1 MKDYNNELLNDCAWF
16 AEKHRGKNKQSGAHW
31 STIIRFAPLFDEAV
45 RLQKENNKLK
55 VQLAAS
61 ESATVLH
68 ELSEM
73 LKNTQARVQEL
84 EQKQRWISVEEWQ
97 PKQCGFYVYEDFRSR
112 LDVDYFHTEKPD
124 LSEVNRLFSMPIPQ
138 PPESEEE

>member
-31 STIIRFAPLFDEAV
+31 STIIRFPKLFDEAV

-73 LKNTQARVQEL
+73 LKNTQVRVQEL
-84 EQKQRWISVEEWQ
+84 EAEHRWIHQDKTMIVKKDGDSWCAVM
-97 PKQCGFYVYEDFRSR
+97 PDFED
-112 LDVDYFHTEKPD
+112 L
-124 LSEVNRLFSMPIPQ
+124 Q
-138 PPESEEE
+138 ESESRWFNGTVNQYMDAVYGYLKESE

>member
-1 MKDYNNELLNDCAWF
+1 MKITDIDTFIEEFRDGRNVWSRASIELVVR
-16 AEKHRGKNKQSGAHW
+16 E
-31 STIIRFAPLFDEAV
+31 IV
-45 RLQKENNKLK
+45 RLRKENEKLK

-138 PPESEEE
+138 PPSEEE